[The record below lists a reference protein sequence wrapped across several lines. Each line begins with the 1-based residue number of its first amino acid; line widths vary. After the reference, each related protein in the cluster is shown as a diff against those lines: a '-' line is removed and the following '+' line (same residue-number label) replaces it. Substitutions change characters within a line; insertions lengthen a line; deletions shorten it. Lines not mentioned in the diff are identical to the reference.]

1 MFSRQRVRGRQQL
14 INLVS
19 DAPTVQVNNRK
30 AKHPGARGRA
40 RRETGVD
47 DHARDRRQS
56 PGADCNE
63 IRFIFEMIQGGLRY
77 LSILSLRCFLSFL
90 SYPWLDRGEAVAFAF
105 PPKFFCFPFLGY
117 MTTEPESASRPQRHV
132 ILFSTLTAAAQCYA
146 FGRGQH

>member
-1 MFSRQRVRGRQQL
+1 MFSRQRVRRRQQL

-47 DHARDRRQS
+47 DHVRDRRQS

-63 IRFIFEMIQGGLRY
+63 IRLIFEMIQGGLGC
-77 LSILSLRCFLSFL
+77 LSILSLSDAFSLSLFCPASFTFLSSSLRSSLRHSSPSSSPKFL
-90 SYPWLDRGEAVAFAF
+90 SLLLSLNNLRFHLIWSLLITSQM
-105 PPKFFCFPFLGY
+105 FCHPRY
-117 MTTEPESASRPQRHV
+117 N
-132 ILFSTLTAAAQCYA
+132 
-146 FGRGQH
+146 

>member
-1 MFSRQRVRGRQQL
+1 MRRRQQL

-56 PGADCNE
+56 PRADCNE
-63 IRFIFEMIQGGLRY
+63 IRLIFEMIQGGLGC
-77 LSILSLRCFLSFL
+77 LSILSFSDVPSLSLFFSPVLAVLL
-90 SYPWLDRGEAVAFAF
+90 SSHLLF
-105 PPKFFCFPFLGY
+105 
-117 MTTEPESASRPQRHV
+117 
-132 ILFSTLTAAAQCYA
+132 ILPSTLLPVLQSSSLLSSP
-146 FGRGQH
+146 